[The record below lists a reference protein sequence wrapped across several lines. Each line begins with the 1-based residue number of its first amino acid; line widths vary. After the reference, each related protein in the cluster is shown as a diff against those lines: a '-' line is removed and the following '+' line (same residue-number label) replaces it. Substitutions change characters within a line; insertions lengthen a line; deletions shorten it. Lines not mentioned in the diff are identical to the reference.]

1 MHLAPGVTTVS
12 EGTYFTETSF
22 NSIDK
27 KRHTTMDGTLF
38 VGPMI
43 PVTRN
48 MTLVIQ
54 PSVMYQSFVSD
65 RGQVNGKFFGG
76 LGVSM
81 IWKIK

>member
-1 MHLAPGVTTVS
+1 
-12 EGTYFTETSF
+12 
-22 NSIDK
+22 
-27 KRHTTMDGTLF
+27 MDGKLF

-54 PSVMYQSFVSD
+54 PSVMYQSFIND
-65 RGQVNGKFFGG
+65 RSQVNGKFFGG